1 MELHL
6 PLVLATPTLLCLLAA
21 VAAWVWPWRVVVWP
35 FVLPAALLAI
45 GCLGLLPCRGEI
57 TGPAA
62 HWLRL
67 DVPGLVANAAALPV
81 AAWWGR
87 RSLRNADR
95 EGRIGRPW
103 RFAAWLAVVAAV
115 GLTPLPLAA
124 LAVWPLGPFAWR
136 GPTGSRLVAVLF
148 VLASACWPWARL
160 VDAISGLTLAVCAG
174 SWSPTTRA
182 QRAARTLVAVGAVV
196 AFARACGLF

>member
-21 VAAWVWPWRVVVWP
+21 VATWVWPCRVVVWP

-45 GCLGLLPCRGEI
+45 GCLGLLPCRGEV
-57 TGPAA
+57 TGPAV

-67 DVPGLVANAAALPV
+67 DVPGLVVNALALPV
-81 AAWWGR
+81 AVGWGS
-87 RSLRNADR
+87 RSSRNAGG

-103 RFAAWLAVVAAV
+103 RFAAWLAVVAAA

-124 LAVWPLGPFAWR
+124 VAVWPLGPFAWR
-136 GPTGSRLVAVLF
+136 RPAGRRLVAALF
-148 VLASACWPWARL
+148 VLASASWPWSRL

-174 SWSPTTRA
+174 SWSPTS
-182 QRAARTLVAVGAVV
+182 QRQRVACTLVAVGAGI
-196 AFARACGLF
+196 AFARACGLS